1 MKRRMGWFSAVA
13 AGALVLGTL
22 VGFTGA
28 APASAA
34 TETHLCVHA
43 PAGNGDFNVL
53 CIYAPAK
60 VGENAEINAPSAST
74 TNWSYPNT
82 NGATGEIKQA
92 NVNLCLQVNA
102 SAGGIVRGA
111 KCTDDSAEQWVN
123 FYNSD
128 THRTLFISLWY
139 LEDSASPDMCLSES
153 SKPLVGVDDCSG
165 NNANEWYMQWGDS

>member
-1 MKRRMGWFSAVA
+1 MKRKMSWFSVVA
-13 AGALVLGTL
+13 AGALALSAL
-22 VGFTGA
+22 VGLTGA

-34 TETHLCVHA
+34 TETHLCVNA

-53 CIYAPAK
+53 CIYAPTTLGA
-60 VGENAEINAPSAST
+60 NAEMGAPSDSV
-74 TNWSYPNT
+74 TNWSYPST

-102 SAGGIVRGA
+102 STGLVRGA
-111 KCTDDSAEQWVN
+111 ACIDDSAEQWIN

-139 LEDSASPDMCLSES
+139 LEDSASPDMCLSANQS
-153 SKPLVGVDDCSG
+153 PLVGVDDCSG
-165 NNANEWYMQWGDS
+165 GYVDEWYMQWGTS